1 VLVLIVEA
9 FSLSFHFLRIYH
21 PDLYENLLIKEN
33 QIRTIIG
40 IIRSRSSSSVNE
52 LISSIVF
59 DDIGIILNGLSN
71 VDVLL

>member
-1 VLVLIVEA
+1 MLVLIVEA
-9 FSLSFHFLRIYH
+9 FSLSFHFLWIYH

-52 LISSIVF
+52 LISAIVF
-59 DDIGIILNGLSN
+59 DDIGIISNDSSN
-71 VDVLL
+71 VDIV